1 MEEPDDNS
9 DFDDLF
15 LPFALS
21 RALHK
26 QGIQSSSNQIGFE
39 TSGEYVDIVL
49 DDDNSSEAGDVRSD
63 KGLGPLDVLSE
74 GGDPSSLCPSPSP
87 LSSLNPSDSQP
98 DLSDLRR
105 ANSSCQRANIL
116 DKLDSFDSVET
127 DQDGGELR
135 DRKDSILDGLL
146 CEIYDRCHASTR
158 PSVDSDGF
166 TECSSDGAYL
176 SSKGDS
182 FQESSRLPRTLLNV
196 KSTNDLLDMVRDLQ
210 HGTAVLSGRLI
221 KQLKRRDRYLAKRQ
235 KNQDVLTAMLQAVSQ
250 KRRVDAQL
258 RFSIEPLPGKKAFR
272 QWYDAL
278 RAGARLPFGLPQE
291 LRKAVWLSL
300 ADKHIKHLK
309 LDWEKTVKVAFNDHS
324 NPDDDK
330 LGVQIVK
337 DLHRTG
343 CSGFCGQGAEEDRVV
358 LKRVLLAYAR
368 WNKSVGYCQGFNV
381 IAALILEVMERM
393 EDDALKVMI
402 FLIDHV
408 LPDSYFANNLR
419 ALSVDMAV
427 FRELLHFKLPDLAQH
442 LDKLQK
448 SANDGLSGSYEP
460 PLTNVFTMQWF
471 LTLFATCL
479 PKKLVLRVWDT
490 LFLEGSE
497 VLLRVALAI
506 WAKLAQP
513 LLEIKSADE
522 FYSQMAALCSEM
534 LQDHLIDGD
543 DLIKTIYSMASFPFP
558 HLNEI
563 REKYMF
569 SITPFSPLGGLEKT
583 STTSETKSPVTAVGP
598 KRKEG
603 PRGYSQPSGSHG
615 SHSDEETEFMDEE
628 DLTNM
633 TCFTGLFPPQSPYA
647 IKEAGER
654 SESQGSAA
662 DDITKVSPGA
672 YSTSSEDLTLQSAA
686 LMERMTMDVQSLKKQ
701 YLRIQHRQMRAHVI
715 YGPTSKADKRAYKP
729 VSRKKNIA
737 VAIESPAVVNHL
749 LVGKA
754 GLGKKNAK
762 IASTPQIAPPSRK
775 DYGDDDFPT
784 KRVHVNTKP
793 NVKLLSQG
801 KEDIDIKNDQ
811 GRDDMSEL
819 SSVFEDGDD
828 VSAGNGHS
836 SSRDDLTKDHQDS
849 LSSHEGKTCSQ
860 ESLEPEIGSL
870 IDLGWGSD
878 GESRSNED
886 SEHRKSSSETG
897 RHLERNGVDHVRYSS
912 TSSDSPD
919 LNANDVSGSR
929 PRQHLDSEKTLIGTS
944 TESIPNSTSTPE
956 FNCAIEAF
964 NPNLPS
970 TSPRRRS
977 RPSETTSPSDKRP
990 WMESNGIAAHASH
1003 QNPVS
1008 ASTSWRR
1015 CSSGSSSCEE
1025 PTTPPARVVFN
1036 PFPKRSLRSSE
1047 SRTRTRMKLGLYPT
1061 KTSDK
1066 RQDFSSRDGSTEQLP
1081 RDIARSIKLGS

>member
-1 MEEPDDNS
+1 M
-9 DFDDLF
+9 
-15 LPFALS
+15 
-21 RALHK
+21 
-26 QGIQSSSNQIGFE
+26 
-39 TSGEYVDIVL
+39 
-49 DDDNSSEAGDVRSD
+49 
-63 KGLGPLDVLSE
+63 
-74 GGDPSSLCPSPSP
+74 
-87 LSSLNPSDSQP
+87 
-98 DLSDLRR
+98 
-105 ANSSCQRANIL
+105 
-116 DKLDSFDSVET
+116 
-127 DQDGGELR
+127 
-135 DRKDSILDGLL
+135 
-146 CEIYDRCHASTR
+146 
-158 PSVDSDGF
+158 
-166 TECSSDGAYL
+166 
-176 SSKGDS
+176 
-182 FQESSRLPRTLLNV
+182 
-196 KSTNDLLDMVRDLQ
+196 
-210 HGTAVLSGRLI
+210 
-221 KQLKRRDRYLAKRQ
+221 
-235 KNQDVLTAMLQAVSQ
+235 
-250 KRRVDAQL
+250 
-258 RFSIEPLPGKKAFR
+258 

-278 RAGARLPFGLPQE
+278 RAVARLPFGLPRE

-471 LTLFATCL
+471 LTLFATCV

-506 WAKLAQP
+506 WAKLEQP

-522 FYSQMAALCSEM
+522 FYSQMAVLCSEM
-534 LQDHLIDGD
+534 LQDQLIDGD
-543 DLIKTIYSMASFPFP
+543 DLVKMIYSMASFPFP

-583 STTSETKSPVTAVGP
+583 STSSETKSTTVGP

-603 PRGYSQPSGSHG
+603 QRGYSQPSSSHA
-615 SHSDEETEFMDEE
+615 SQSDEETEFIDDE

-647 IKEAGER
+647 ITDGGDR
-654 SESQGSAA
+654 SESQGSAG

-672 YSTSSEDLTLQSAA
+672 YSTSSEDLTLHSAA

-701 YLRIQHRQMRAHVI
+701 YLRIQRRQMRAHVI
-715 YGPTSKADKRAYKP
+715 YGPTSIAGKRAHKP

-749 LVGKA
+749 LVGKG

-775 DYGDDDFPT
+775 SYDDDDDDFPS

-793 NVKLLSQG
+793 NVKHLTSD
-801 KEDIDIKNDQ
+801 KDESKNDG

-819 SSVFEDGDD
+819 SSVFEDNEDI
-828 VSAGNGHS
+828 SAVGCHS
-836 SSRDDLTKDHQDS
+836 SSRDDLTKGHQDS
-849 LSSHEGKTCSQ
+849 LSNQDEKTWSQ

-878 GESRSNED
+878 GESHTNDDQRENVGLDTNGIERVMRVNDACD
-886 SEHRKSSSETG
+886 SASE
-897 RHLERNGVDHVRYSS
+897 SQ
-912 TSSDSPD
+912 D
-919 LNANDVSGSR
+919 LNANDVTSNR
-929 PRQHLDSEKTLIGTS
+929 PRQHLDSDKTLKSTS
-944 TESIPNSTSTPE
+944 TESIPSSMLAPE
-956 FNCAIEAF
+956 FNCSIAAF

-970 TSPRRRS
+970 TSPRRQNS
-977 RPSETTSPSDKRP
+977 KASEPTSPSQEKP
-990 WMESNGIAAHASH
+990 WITTNGTVADQSH
-1003 QNPVS
+1003 VS
-1008 ASTSWRR
+1008 VSTSWRR
-1015 CSSGSSSCEE
+1015 CSSGSSSCDE

-1036 PFPKRSLRSSE
+1036 PFPKRSLKSSE
-1047 SRTRTRMKLGLYPT
+1047 SRTRTRMKLGLYPK
-1061 KTSDK
+1061 KTNEK
-1066 RQDFSSRDGSTEQLP
+1066 RQGYSTRDASAEQLSH
-1081 RDIARSIKLGS
+1081 DIARSIQLGS